1 METKLYK
8 NSDILEAY
16 IGTPEKFEWY
26 KKVFSSY
33 DVNGIEKFSFNW
45 SWWAFLGGPA
55 YLAYRKCYLMAVG
68 LWLLQGLLQVFLSYF
83 FAVGI
88 FFNIVLGFICPWLVY
103 KKYRKTIAE
112 IENAENDFTVQVE
125 MARELGGVNTF
136 VRNIIVALYGVI
148 LILFFTAIGLMTIL
162 V

>member
-1 METKLYK
+1 MENNLYR
-8 NSDILEAY
+8 NLDAFEAY

-26 KKVFSSY
+26 KKVFASY
-33 DVNGIEKFSFNW
+33 NVNGIEKFSWNW
-45 SWWAFLGGPA
+45 SWWSFFFAPTHLI
-55 YLAYRKCYLMAVG
+55 YRKCYLMVAGV
-68 LWLLQGLLQVFLSYF
+68 WLVQILLSYF
-83 FAVGI
+83 FTAWI
-88 FFNIVLGFICPWLVY
+88 LFSIVLGFICPWLVY

-112 IENAENDFTVQVE
+112 IENAENDFAIQVE
-125 MARELGGVNTF
+125 MARELGGVNTL

>member
-1 METKLYK
+1 MERNLYK
-8 NSDILEAY
+8 NPEILKAY
-16 IGTPEKFEWY
+16 IGTPSKFSWY
-26 KKVFSSY
+26 EKVFDSY
-33 DVNGIEKFSFNW
+33 DVNGVEKFSFNW

-55 YLAYRKCYLMAVG
+55 YLAYRKCYLMVAGV
-68 LWLLQGLLQVFLSYF
+68 WLVQILLSYF
-83 FAVGI
+83 FTAWI
-88 FFNIVLGFICPWLVY
+88 LFSIVLGFICPWLVY

-112 IENAENDFTVQVE
+112 IENAENDFAIQVE
-125 MARELGGVNTF
+125 MARELGGVNTL

>member
-16 IGTPEKFEWY
+16 IGTPDKFEWY

-45 SWWAFLGGPA
+45 SWWGFLGGPA

-68 LWLLQGLLQVFLSYF
+68 VWLVQILLSYF
-83 FAVGI
+83 FTAGI
-88 FFNIVLGFICPWLVY
+88 LFNVVFGFLCPWLIY

-112 IENAENDFTVQVE
+112 IENTENDFSIQVE
-125 MARELGGVNTF
+125 MARELGGVNTL
-136 VRNIIVALYGVI
+136 VRNVLVVLYIMYSIMLFLGIIVL
-148 LILFFTAIGLMTIL
+148 IGLSL
-162 V
+162 